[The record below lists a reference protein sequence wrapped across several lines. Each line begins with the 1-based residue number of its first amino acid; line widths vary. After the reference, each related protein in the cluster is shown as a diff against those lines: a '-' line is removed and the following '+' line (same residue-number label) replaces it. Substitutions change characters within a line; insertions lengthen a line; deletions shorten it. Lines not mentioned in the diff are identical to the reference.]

1 MQLTRPNRLA
11 EVWRHQRNGV
21 MQLGHRFQH
30 NLLSLKAVRS
40 GVHIIVRGFHEG
52 LMYATDNLGN
62 FFTSTCPFQ
71 LRRYSQVK
79 SLILG
84 L

>member
-62 FFTSTCPFQ
+62 FLLQHAPF
-71 LRRYSQVK
+71 SCAV
-79 SLILG
+79 ILK
-84 L
+84 LKVLY